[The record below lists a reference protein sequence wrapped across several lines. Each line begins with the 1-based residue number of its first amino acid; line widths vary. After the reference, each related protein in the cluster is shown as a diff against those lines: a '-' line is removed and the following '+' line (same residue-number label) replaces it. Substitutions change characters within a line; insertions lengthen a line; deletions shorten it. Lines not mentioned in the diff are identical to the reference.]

1 VIFLRWAWRLR
12 ELGHDVTLVS
22 DRFSLEPSELEGLRL
37 FEIRELSALHRL
49 RGVRRLL
56 FGRAIARLAEELE
69 TDVIHGHYLL
79 PYGFW
84 AALGA
89 RATPLVIS
97 PWGTDVLIDGQ
108 VPGRDNVRARRAVT
122 AADALIVN
130 SRVNAR
136 AAIGL
141 GASPH
146 RIEQIVWYADLGRF
160 SPQRRDPTFRTR
172 LGWPDDALIMLSLR
186 NFRPDTNVDVI
197 VRAFRRV
204 LDREPRARLVLAAK
218 GGPLEREITELVT
231 RLGLGPYTSFC
242 TAGEAELPSLVA
254 SGDVLVAMTR
264 SDSTPSSLLEAMA
277 SGLPAV
283 CAQAASIDEWLA
295 PGAGGEIVPQR
306 DEAALADAVLGLF
319 AAPERRHA
327 YGERNRAVISE
338 RIPTSGPGLDLERLY
353 RRLVSAR
360 AAPQLAQVG
369 KRSATTHLLKA

>member
-1 VIFLRWAWRLR
+1 
-12 ELGHDVTLVS
+12 
-22 DRFSLEPSELEGLRL
+22 
-37 FEIRELSALHRL
+37 
-49 RGVRRLL
+49 
-56 FGRAIARLAEELE
+56 
-69 TDVIHGHYLL
+69 
-79 PYGFW
+79 
-84 AALGA
+84 
-89 RATPLVIS
+89 
-97 PWGTDVLIDGQ
+97 
-108 VPGRDNVRARRAVT
+108 
-122 AADALIVN
+122 
-130 SRVNAR
+130 
-136 AAIGL
+136 
-141 GASPH
+141 
-146 RIEQIVWYADLGRF
+146 
-160 SPQRRDPTFRTR
+160 
-172 LGWPDDALIMLSLR
+172 
-186 NFRPDTNVDVI
+186 
-197 VRAFRRV
+197 
-204 LDREPRARLVLAAK
+204 
-218 GGPLEREITELVT
+218 VT